1 MRQLP
6 TILLVLSLPAGIIGY
21 AIGATLVSALMP
33 GQTTGLVGAFVA
45 LLIAGLCM
53 IPFLVPFLDRKAK
66 EDLAAHLAFARTHTA
81 EESAGHSGPSEDFAL
96 AFERRAG

>member
-6 TILLVLSLPAGIIGY
+6 TILLVLSLPAGVIGY

-66 EDLAAHLAFARTHTA
+66 EDLAAHRREVALQ
-81 EESAGHSGPSEDFAL
+81 AG
-96 AFERRAG
+96 RAADDDPQEHQETR

>member
-66 EDLAAHLAFARTHTA
+66 EDLAAHRR
-81 EESAGHSGPSEDFAL
+81 EVAL
-96 AFERRAG
+96 RAGGSITDDDRDEKQETR